1 MPSSRAWGWIRSAAV
16 GVAFIGLLVGAIALA
31 VAARNGHQPWQS
43 IAIALATAFF
53 SVWTFRK
60 LTTDGPVDD
69 DWDSHIRFFLSAAGL
84 ALFGLH
90 SLVVGDAGGWGRP
103 LGLLGLIVG
112 IVMLVAELRDFVFW
126 RSDAG
131 REKKEA
137 RRARAAAERR
147 RPGAW

>member
-1 MPSSRAWGWIRSAAV
+1 MAV
-16 GVAFIGLLVGAIALA
+16 LGLLVAGFALA
-31 VAARNGHQPWQS
+31 VAARDGRQPWQS
-43 IAIALATAFF
+43 IALALGVAFF

-69 DWDSHIRFFLSAAGL
+69 DWDSHIRFFLLGAGL
-84 ALFGLH
+84 TAFGLH
-90 SLVVGDAGGWGRP
+90 SLVVGGTGGVGRP

-126 RSDAG
+126 RSAAG

-137 RRARAAAERR
+137 KRARAAAERR
-147 RPGAW
+147 RPGGW

>member
-1 MPSSRAWGWIRSAAV
+1 MPRSGMWGWLRSAGV
-16 GVAFIGLLVGAIALA
+16 GIAALGLLVAGFALA
-31 VAARNGHQPWQS
+31 VAARDGRQPWQS
-43 IAIALATAFF
+43 IGLAVCVAVFT
-53 SVWTFRK
+53 VWTVRK

-69 DWDSHIRFFLSAAGL
+69 NWDSHIRFFLSGAGL
-84 ALFGLH
+84 TALGLQ
-90 SLVVGDAGGWGRP
+90 SLVVGGTRGVGRP

-112 IVMLVAELRDFVFW
+112 IVMLVAELRDLVFW

-147 RPGAW
+147 RPGGW